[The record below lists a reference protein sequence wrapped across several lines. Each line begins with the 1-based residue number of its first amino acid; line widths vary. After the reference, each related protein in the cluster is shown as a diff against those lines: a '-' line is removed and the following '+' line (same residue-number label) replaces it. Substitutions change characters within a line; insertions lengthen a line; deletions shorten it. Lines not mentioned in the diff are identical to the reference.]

1 MTFENAFEA
10 ATFLLGMAG
19 DAVLLTPNALRDRI
33 RTAADRLAL
42 LHANQ
47 NRS

>member
-19 DAVLLTPNALRDRI
+19 DAVVFAPEELRDRI
-33 RTAADRLAL
+33 RTAADRLAR
-42 LHANQ
+42 LH
-47 NRS
+47 SGC